1 MSLTPFYMDPL
12 NDTEKITPYKLF
24 SIWVSESFEIFV
36 VLVIFKVILEKP
48 ITYERSLK
56 LSLMLGAVVLMIGL
70 YNKDL
75 KKSLKVGIMGSVG
88 SKLVTV

>member
-12 NDTEKITPYKLF
+12 KENGKITPYTLF